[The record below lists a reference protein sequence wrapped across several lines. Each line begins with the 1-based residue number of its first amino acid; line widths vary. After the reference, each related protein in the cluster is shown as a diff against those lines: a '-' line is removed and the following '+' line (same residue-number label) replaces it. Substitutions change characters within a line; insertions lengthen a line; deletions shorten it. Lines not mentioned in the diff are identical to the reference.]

1 MPKREDLK
9 KILVIGSG
17 PIIIGQA
24 AEFDYA
30 GAQACLA
37 LKEEG
42 YKVVLINSNPATI
55 MTDSEMADTI
65 SRLSNK
71 NKVAILSI
79 AGLYGSI
86 TPDARKVDINKDE
99 AYTLAIALVINELS
113 QRLLANFFFKLR
125 RINYPVKTFKNE
137 DEATEWL
144 HQQIRANQQTG

>member
-1 MPKREDLK
+1 MRED
-9 KILVIGSG
+9 G
-17 PIIIGQA
+17 IIEQRFARDTPYEIDA
-24 AEFDYA
+24 AH
-30 GAQACLA
+30 
-37 LKEEG
+37 
-42 YKVVLINSNPATI
+42 I
-55 MTDSEMADTI
+55 SEMADTI

>member
-1 MPKREDLK
+1 LNYIQQIKLEFCTVSLRED
-9 KILVIGSG
+9 G
-17 PIIIGQA
+17 IIEQRFARDTPYEIDA
-24 AEFDYA
+24 AH
-30 GAQACLA
+30 
-37 LKEEG
+37 
-42 YKVVLINSNPATI
+42 I
-55 MTDSEMADTI
+55 SEMADTI